1 MSEFLNNN
9 PAGYDNEGN
18 STDRQKI
25 GFKKPTKK
33 ECALKEKLHELNS
46 FRSRM
51 LIKDME
57 RQEFLE
63 ANGE

>member
-1 MSEFLNNN
+1 MSEFIENV
-9 PAGYDNEGN
+9 PQGFDEEGN

-25 GFKKPTKK
+25 GFKKPAKK
-33 ECALKEKLHELNS
+33 DCAMKEKLHMLNVA
-46 FRSRM
+46 RSRM
-51 LIKDME
+51 LIKRME

>member
-1 MSEFLNNN
+1 MSEFIENV
-9 PAGYDNEGN
+9 PQGFDNEGE
-18 STDRQKI
+18 SSDRQKI
-25 GFKKPTKK
+25 GYKKPAK
-33 ECALKEKLHELNS
+33 ECAMKQKLHELNS

-51 LIKDME
+51 ILKDME

>member
-1 MSEFLNNN
+1 MSEFLENV
-9 PAGYDNEGN
+9 PAGFDNEGESN
-18 STDRQKI
+18 DRQKI
-25 GFKKPTKK
+25 GHKKPAKD
-33 ECALKEKLHELNS
+33 CAMKQKLHELNS

-57 RQEFLE
+57 RQEFSE

>member
-1 MSEFLNNN
+1 MSEFIENV
-9 PAGYDNEGN
+9 PAGFDNEGESN
-18 STDRQKI
+18 DRQKI
-25 GFKKPTKK
+25 GYKKPSKD
-33 ECALKEKLHELNS
+33 CAMKQKLHELNS

-51 LIKDME
+51 ILKDME

>member
-1 MSEFLNNN
+1 MSEFIENV
-9 PAGYDNEGN
+9 PQGFDHEGESN
-18 STDRQKI
+18 DRQKI
-25 GFKKPTKK
+25 GYKKPAK
-33 ECALKEKLHELNS
+33 ECAMKQKLHELNS

-51 LIKDME
+51 LIRDIE

>member
-1 MSEFLNNN
+1 MSEFIENV
-9 PAGYDNEGN
+9 PQGFDHEGESN
-18 STDRQKI
+18 DRQKI
-25 GFKKPTKK
+25 GYKKPAKD
-33 ECALKEKLHELNS
+33 CAIKQKLHDLNS

-51 LIKDME
+51 ILKDME

>member
-1 MSEFLNNN
+1 MSEFIENI
-9 PAGYDNEGN
+9 PQGFDHEGESN
-18 STDRQKI
+18 DRQKI
-25 GFKKPTKK
+25 GYKKPAKD
-33 ECALKEKLHELNS
+33 CAMKQKLHDLNS

-51 LIKDME
+51 ILKDME

>member
-1 MSEFLNNN
+1 MSEFIENV
-9 PAGYDNEGN
+9 PQGFDNEGESN
-18 STDRQKI
+18 DRQKI
-25 GFKKPTKK
+25 GYKKPTK
-33 ECALKEKLHELNS
+33 ECALKEKLHDLNS

-51 LIKDME
+51 LIRDIE